1 MKKGYFKDVFKSLQ
15 KKTEKK
21 SLGIN
26 FVNLKG
32 YEYWIRMLR
41 ISKNYP
47 DADDSI
53 GIFPIEN
60 ASRILRGITTHFEL
74 LNKAEDRLPKTKDPK
89 SRSPRNKIDECFYG
103 IEEDEGKSESY
114 RERKRAI
121 GKIRDTIKNSSSSE
135 DIKHVTHCT
144 LVGEDIFNGPAK
156 KIFYEG
162 IIKELM
168 DLLKHQKNIYDP
180 YLKRLDI
187 VQKAFNLDS
196 VEMEILIFSWIFFKK
211 DICDPL
217 RDMIGSRRFGDCV
230 FVDVF
235 ASIYPEL
242 DIEKACSNKS
252 SLKRMGLVDNDLE
265 ISKRIG
271 LFLDGVSGND
281 LDSLYFK
288 IYDGNSVPY
297 KKLCNNNPKVEV
309 AFDLLKHVKPNRGI
323 NIFFYG
329 VEGTGKTELAKAIAK
344 ELKRPLVLTNISID
358 GVHRESKEDSTIQER
373 LGSIMFAAT
382 KYQNKRAIL
391 LVDEADVILNCCEK
405 GALNFFLEQI
415 NVPVIWI
422 SNNIRF
428 IEDSTL
434 RRFDYSIEFERLDS
448 EKRLQIWQSVIS
460 EQGTGKMLEPLTV
473 QQFADTYP
481 ITAGGVTQAIAGAKL
496 LQETGSKIPPEK
508 AVRIIAEA
516 QTNLL
521 SLSREYTKRDKESH
535 APKYIL
541 DALNVEGDMNHIM
554 KVVQSFNTKWET
566 MQEMDCPESL
576 NILFYGVPGTGKTE
590 LAKHIA
596 RTLDRKLIVKKA
608 SDLLDCY
615 VGETEKKIRKM
626 FREAEEK
633 KAILFLDEADSMLSE
648 RAGAEHSW
656 EVTQVNELLTQM
668 ENFKGIFIA
677 ATNFN
682 DNLDA
687 ASRRRFALKL
697 KFNYLKPDGIE
708 KVWQAFFPKV
718 ECSTAARDLKAL
730 APGDF
735 KAVYDTFKYYEES
748 EVTTDSIL
756 EALRHE
762 IECKNTREGRRM
774 GL

>member
-1 MKKGYFKDVFKSLQ
+1 MKKGYFKDIFKSLQ
-15 KKTEKK
+15 KKTPKK
-21 SLGIN
+21 SLGVN
-26 FVNLKG
+26 FVTLKS

-53 GIFPIEN
+53 GIFPKES
-60 ASRILRGITTHFEL
+60 ASRILKGITTHFEL
-74 LNKAEDRLPKTKDPK
+74 LNKAEDKKTKAK
-89 SRSPRNKIDECFYG
+89 VKTSRSKRNNFSEHFYG
-103 IEEDEGKSESY
+103 HDEDEDKSESY

-121 GKIRDTIKNSSSSE
+121 NRIRETIKNCGTTE
-135 DIKHVTHCT
+135 EIKHITHNA
-144 LVGEDIFNGPAK
+144 LVGEDIFNGTAK
-156 KIFYEG
+156 KIFFDG
-162 IIKELM
+162 IKNELM
-168 DLLKHQKNIYDP
+168 GLLKKRRNLNDP
-180 YLKRLDI
+180 YLKRLNI
-187 VQKAFNLDS
+187 VQKAFNLDP
-196 VEMEILIFSWIFFKK
+196 VEMEILMFSWIFFKK

-217 RDMIGSRRFGDCV
+217 RDMIGSRRFGDFA

-235 ASIYPEL
+235 ASIYPKL
-242 DIEKACSNKS
+242 DIEQACCNKS
-252 SLKRMGLVDNDLE
+252 TLKRMGLVDNDLE
-265 ISKRIG
+265 ISRRIG

-288 IYDGNSVPY
+288 IYDGGCVPY
-297 KKLCNNNPKVEV
+297 KKLCRKNPKVEA
-309 AFDLLKHVKPNRGI
+309 AFEMLKYAKPGKGL

-329 VEGTGKTELAKAIAK
+329 VEGTGKTELAKSIAK
-344 ELKRPLVLTNISID
+344 ELRRPLVQTNISID

-373 LGSIMFAAT
+373 LSSILFAAT
-382 KYQNKRAIL
+382 KYQNMRTIL
-391 LVDEADVILNCCEK
+391 LVDEADVILNYCEK

-415 NVPVIWI
+415 KVPVIWI
-422 SNNIRF
+422 SNNIRY
-428 IEDSTL
+428 IENSTL

-448 EKRLQIWQSVIS
+448 EKRLQIWQSVINEHGVS
-460 EQGTGKMLEPLTV
+460 KLFDDSIV
-473 QQFADTYP
+473 QQFANVFP
-481 ITAGGVTQAIAGAKL
+481 IAAGGVTQAIAGAKF
-496 LQETGSKIPPEK
+496 LQEAGSKMPPEK

-516 QTNLL
+516 QTKLL
-521 SLSREYTKRDKESH
+521 SLNCEYANRDKESH

-541 DALNVEGDMNHIM
+541 DALNIEGDMNRIM
-554 KVVQSFNTKWET
+554 KVLQSFNAKWKD
-566 MQEMDCPESL
+566 MQEIDKPESL
-576 NILFYGVPGTGKTE
+576 NILFYGAPGTGKTE
-590 LAKHIA
+590 RAKHLA
-596 RTLDRKLIVKKA
+596 RTLDRKLIIKKA
-608 SDLLDCY
+608 SDLLDCF

-648 RAGAEHSW
+648 RAGAGHSW

-718 ECSTAARDLKAL
+718 ECAAAARDLKAL
-730 APGDF
+730 TPGDF
-735 KAVYDTFKYYEES
+735 KAVYDTFQYYDES
-748 EVTTDSIL
+748 EVTAESIL
-756 EALRHE
+756 QALHHE